1 MEVLRMGATAPGD
14 SALVPIDTVA
24 ALLPPDT
31 GLHYSPLDQ
40 PEAGVVTPKISPQDD
55 ESSASK
61 DPVSPPVV
69 SSA

>member
-1 MEVLRMGATAPGD
+1 MGATAPGD

-31 GLHYSPLDQ
+31 NLHYSPLDQ
-40 PEAGVVTPKISPQDD
+40 PEGVVVTPRFALQDD

-61 DPVSPPVV
+61 DPVNPPVV